1 MNIGEY
7 SFGPQLGGG
16 PLGPRWLAHH
26 PQQGDVVL
34 QQIALADPAGQ
45 AAVTGAMV
53 AVTSLHVP
61 NLAVAHEPVADG
73 NRLWLVEERVE
84 GASLDAILAEHTL
97 TPQQALGV
105 GRGVLTGLAAAHSF
119 GLVHG
124 TVSPQTVM
132 ISLQGV
138 PKLVEVATWLADP
151 GIAAIAP
158 CASPEVVAGAYP
170 TAASDVFSAALLIGG
185 LLNGTALGAELVG
198 VLGRAILPDPAARYA
213 DAGILLQELSVAAER
228 SFGPAWWTLE
238 GLGAAAAGALA
249 AGFSGVGAAAVA
261 APASGLGAMP
271 GSLAM
276 MNPAVLGGAAGLEAG
291 TGVIVGAKKAG
302 WSPTKLIGVVVGGIV
317 VIGGVV
323 FGINLATAA
332 GQRHEEVLSAP
343 QVVSPSPSVTGAVTP
358 TASPSTALPPEAGF
372 NGTYEYTEKV
382 TKSNDSRTPVGKTYT
397 ETWQVT
403 TDCATGSCLTRVET
417 DNGPGELEATASGWH
432 SRNDDKVKCV
442 DQVTGVTTG
451 QKVGTRY
458 VRDLSAK
465 TTVGGQTIE
474 LAGTGRWQ
482 QLKKCTKQKIPL
494 IDITYGITLTLKP

>member
-1 MNIGEY
+1 M
-7 SFGPQLGGG
+7 
-16 PLGPRWLAHH
+16 
-26 PQQGDVVL
+26 VL
-34 QQIALADPAGQ
+34 QQLALADPAGQ
-45 AAVTGAMV
+45 AAVTAALGAV
-53 AVTSLHVP
+53 ISLHVP
-61 NLAVAHEPVADG
+61 NLAVSHEPVPDG

-84 GASLDAILAEHTL
+84 DASLEAIVAEHTL

-105 GRGVLTGLAAAHSF
+105 GRGVLSGLAAAHSV

-138 PKLVEVATWLADP
+138 PRLVEVATWLADP
-151 GIAAIAP
+151 RIAAIAP
-158 CASPEVVAGAYP
+158 CASPEVAAGVFP

-185 LLNGTALGAELVG
+185 LLNGAALGAELVA
-198 VLGRAILPDPAARYA
+198 VLGRATHPDPSARYA
-213 DAGILLQELSVAAER
+213 DAGILLRELSAAAER

-238 GLGAAAAGALA
+238 GLGAAATGALA
-249 AGFSGVGAAAVA
+249 AGISGAGAATVA

-276 MNPAVLGGAAGLEAG
+276 TNPAVLAGAAGLGAG
-291 TGVIVGAKKAG
+291 TGVVAGTKKAG
-302 WSPTKLIGVVVGGIV
+302 WTPTKLIGLVAGGIV
-317 VIGGVV
+317 VIGGIVLV
-323 FGINLATAA
+323 ANLAAGA
-332 GQRHEEVLSAP
+332 GQRHEEVLSVP
-343 QVVSPSPSVTGAVTP
+343 QAASPSASVPGTP
-358 TASPSTALPPEAGF
+358 TPTPSPSTALPPQAGF

-382 TKSNDSRTPVGKTYT
+382 IKSNDSRTPVGKTYT
-397 ETWQVT
+397 QTWQVT
-403 TDCATGSCLTRVET
+403 TDCSTGSCVTSVET
-417 DNGPGELEATASGWH
+417 DGGPGELEVSAGGWH
-432 SRNDDKVKCV
+432 SQNDDKVKCV
-442 DQVTGVTTG
+442 DQVTGVANG

-494 IDITYGITLTLKP
+494 IDITYGLTLTLKP